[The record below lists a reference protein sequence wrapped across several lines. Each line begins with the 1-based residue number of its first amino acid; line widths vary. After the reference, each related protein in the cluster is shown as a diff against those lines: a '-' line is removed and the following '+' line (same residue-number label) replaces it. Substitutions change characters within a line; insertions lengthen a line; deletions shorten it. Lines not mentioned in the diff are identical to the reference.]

1 VFFFGC
7 TPVSTVRANA
17 MKYAREFVMNALVGG
32 ALVVLPLYLA
42 VLLLLKGMQA
52 VVGVVRPVAM
62 MLPQWI
68 PAGDIL
74 ALLLMSRAIQCFAA

>member
-1 VFFFGC
+1 
-7 TPVSTVRANA
+7 

-74 ALLLMSRAIQCFAA
+74 AFY

>member
-1 VFFFGC
+1 
-7 TPVSTVRANA
+7 

-32 ALVVLPLYLA
+32 ALVVLPLHLA
-42 VLLLLKGMQA
+42 VLLLLKGVQA

-74 ALLLMSRAIQCFAA
+74 AWLLMNRAIQCFAA